1 MTDTSPRRIAVVS
14 SGLSNPSSTRMLADR
29 LAAATLAQ
37 LAERGIEASVD
48 TIELRDHAH
57 DITNNLLTGF
67 APQELESA
75 INTVVSADALI
86 VVTPIFS
93 TSYSGLFKSFID
105 VLDPDALT
113 GMPVLI
119 GANAGTARHSL
130 AIDYAIRPLFAY
142 LHAEAVS
149 TGVFAASSDWGSS
162 ADQVAPLSS
171 RVEKGA
177 RELAEAIARRDPAK
191 SSDPFDPENYLG
203 SFQRLMGGEAASNGG
218 GHLLGGLAGE

>member
-1 MTDTSPRRIAVVS
+1 MTMRRIAVVS
-14 SGLSNPSSTRMLADR
+14 AGLSNPSSTRMLADR
-29 LAAATLAQ
+29 LAAQTV
-37 LAERGIEASVD
+37 AELQKHGGQGGIEASVD
-48 TIELRDHAH
+48 VIELRDFAH

-67 APQELESA
+67 APPALETA

-86 VVTPIFS
+86 AVTPIFS

-105 VLDPDALT
+105 VLDPDSLS

-142 LHAEAVS
+142 LHAEPVS
-149 TGVFAASSDWGSS
+149 TGVFAASSDWGST
-162 ADQVAPLSS
+162 ADDVAPLSA

-177 RELAEAIARRDPAK
+177 RELAEAIARRDA
-191 SSDPFDPENYLG
+191 SAAGDPFDPATYLG
-203 SFQRLMGGEAASNGG
+203 EGRSF